1 MPEQPLSAEL
11 AAKRDALVD
20 LLRPLGRCVV
30 AYSGGV
36 DSAVVAQAAVLALGK
51 GVVAVTGVSPSLPE
65 GELEAAAAL
74 ARCIGIRHRV
84 VDTQE
89 FNKRAYL
96 QNAPDRCY
104 HCKTE
109 LYNHLA
115 AVAREEGAQV
125 IVNGANL
132 DDRGD
137 YRPGMKAAAE
147 HGVRSPLIEV
157 ALTKS
162 EVRLLAAH
170 WGLPVAEKP
179 ASPCLSSRVAYGE
192 PISPERLRM
201 IDQAERWLRN
211 LALTELR
218 VRYHAGDLAR
228 IEVPLQAMQRLV
240 QPEVREAL
248 VKQLQALGFKYVT
261 LDLAG
266 FRSGSLNLLVAP
278 EQLLRS
284 HSE

>member
-1 MPEQPLSAEL
+1 MTEQPLPAEL
-11 AAKRDALVD
+11 AAKRDALIE
-20 LLRPLGRCVV
+20 LLRPLRRCVV

-36 DSAVVAQAAVLALGK
+36 DSAVVAQAAVLALGE
-51 GVVAVTGVSPSLPE
+51 GAVAVTGVSPSLPE

-74 ARCIGIRHRV
+74 ARSIGIRHRV
-84 VDTQE
+84 VATQE
-89 FNKRAYL
+89 FNNIAYL
-96 QNAPDRCY
+96 HNAPDRCY

-109 LYNHLA
+109 LYTHLA

-137 YRPGMKAAAE
+137 YRPGMKAATE
-147 HGVRSPLIEV
+147 HGVRSPLIEA
-157 ALTKS
+157 ALTKA

-192 PISPERLRM
+192 QISPERLRM
-201 IDQAERWLRN
+201 IDQAERWLRS
-211 LALTELR
+211 LGLRDLR
-218 VRYHAGDLAR
+218 VRYHTGDLAR
-228 IEVPLQAMQRLV
+228 IEVPLQDIQRLV

-248 VKQLQALGFKYVT
+248 VQQLQTLGFKYVT

-266 FRSGSLNLLVAP
+266 FRSGSLNVLVAP

-284 HSE
+284 HSG

>member
-11 AAKRDALVD
+11 AAKRDALVG
-20 LLRPLGRCVV
+20 LLRAFGRCVV

-36 DSAVVAQAAVLALGK
+36 DSAVVAQAAVLALGE
-51 GVVAVTGVSPSLPE
+51 GAVAVTGVSPSLPE

-74 ARCIGIRHRV
+74 ARRMGIRHRV
-84 VDTQE
+84 VETQE
-89 FNKRAYL
+89 FANPAYL
-96 QNAPDRCY
+96 HNAPDRCY

-109 LYNHLA
+109 LYNQLA
-115 AVAREEGAQV
+115 SVAREEGAQV

-137 YRPGMKAAAE
+137 YRPGMQAAAE
-147 HGVRSPLIEV
+147 HGVRSPLIEA
-157 ALTKS
+157 ALTKA

-192 PISPERLRM
+192 QVSPERLRM
-201 IDQAERWLRN
+201 IDQAERWLRG
-211 LALTELR
+211 LGLTELR
-218 VRYHAGDLAR
+218 VRYHTGDLAR
-228 IEVPLQAMQRLV
+228 IEVPLQATELLV

-248 VKQLQALGFKYVT
+248 VQRLQSLGFKYVT

-266 FRSGSLNLLVAP
+266 FRSGSLNVLVTP

-284 HSE
+284 HSQ